1 MKIRPL
7 LPSSGVAEG
16 QGATA
21 PGRNSAPLLPPKWN
35 YILYRGLWRAAI
47 LSPSQP
53 PLLIPQP
60 PLPPLHFEKS
70 GYAPAS
76 IEFHIIGATL
86 VPQPLR
92 LYNILCDGTPLIQ
105 LSIEKHAK
113 PRLCNCNF
121 TPHVTIYVENFVHRN
136 PLIRDKIVFQA
147 LFLDA
152 DQVYFLRYKHVNSAT
167 VFLLWHDGLFTRSD
181 LDKNSCAYN
190 LRTFEFNHFGITW
203 IMTRLYSFKFMI
215 NNKPH

>member
-1 MKIRPL
+1 ME
-7 LPSSGVAEG
+7 SCHFES
-16 QGATA
+16 Q
-21 PGRNSAPLLPPKWN
+21 SAPLLT
-35 YILYRGLWRAAI
+35 
-47 LSPSQP
+47 
-53 PLLIPQP
+53 PQP
-60 PLPPLHFEKS
+60 PLPPPHFEKS

-136 PLIRDKIVFQA
+136 PFIRDKIVFQA

-167 VFLLWHDGLFTRSD
+167 VFLLWHDGLFTRSN

-190 LRTFEFNHFGITW
+190 LRTFEFNHFGITC

>member
-1 MKIRPL
+1 MKILPL
-7 LPSSGVAEG
+7 LPSSGVAGG

-21 PGRNSAPLLPPKWN
+21 PRRNSAPP
-35 YILYRGLWRAAI
+35 
-47 LSPSQP
+47 LSPQMKLHFVQRSMESCHFESQSAPLLTPQP
-53 PLLIPQP
+53 PLLP
-60 PLPPLHFEKS
+60 PHFEKS
-70 GYAPAS
+70 GYAPSS

-105 LSIEKHAK
+105 LSIEKDAK

-152 DQVYFLRYKHVNSAT
+152 DQVYFLRYAT

-190 LRTFEFNHFGITW
+190 LRTFEFNHFGIT
-203 IMTRLYSFKFMI
+203 
-215 NNKPH
+215 